1 MDRTQKL
8 VVTLLIVT
16 VILSVFSISLN
27 FVLLNMDFRP
37 SVIRE
42 GPPRLGNVQL
52 VVEGSTPSTGGP
64 NG

>member
-42 GPPRLGNVQL
+42 GPPGVGDVQL
-52 VVEGSTPSTGGP
+52 IVEGGASGAGGP

>member
-1 MDRTQKL
+1 MNRTQKL

-16 VILSVFSISLN
+16 IILSVFSISLN
-27 FVLLNMDFRP
+27 FVLLNLDLRP

-42 GPPRLGNVQL
+42 GPPGVGNVQL
-52 VVEGSTPSTGGP
+52 MVEGSTSAAGGP